1 MVLALGAVSDDVELA
16 AGWGVA
22 TFGPFT
28 MAAVL
33 TPFRQQVHAAAFVVA
48 VLIVLIGAAATLAG
62 PMAATFATIMA
73 VLSFD
78 FFFLHP
84 YLVLK
89 VDAEDSMWPV
99 VVLSLAGL
107 CAVAVARQR
116 SRRSRRASN
125 PSTRPGPNQS
135 RHIERIVRLVEQ
147 RVDSNDL
154 IFAVQAELTGLL
166 LAHSCRYEAGEPTSV
181 LPRIERNGT
190 VAGSPALLPSQA
202 EDLELPV
209 SRGDRYVGRFV
220 LSPTVGASVPQENW
234 IVAVILTDHLA
245 AAVISPKPAAPG

>member
-1 MVLALGAVSDDVELA
+1 MVLALGPVSDDVEVA

-28 MAAVL
+28 VAAVL
-33 TPFRQQVHAAAFVVA
+33 TPFREAVHAATFVVA

-62 PMAATFATIMA
+62 PTAATFATIMA

-89 VDAEDSMWPV
+89 VDAEEGMWPV
-99 VVLSLAGL
+99 IVLCLAGL

-116 SRRSRRASN
+116 SRPSRRALN
-125 PSTRPGPNQS
+125 PSTGPGPNQS

-147 RVDSNDL
+147 RVDSTDL
-154 IFAVQAELTGLL
+154 VFAVQAELTGLL

-181 LPRIERNGT
+181 LRRIERNGT

-220 LSPTVGASVPQENW
+220 LSPTVGAFVPQENW

-245 AAVISPKPAAPG
+245 AAVSNHKPAAPG